1 MFYYI
6 LLFQFY
12 LIINYLYAKSSKD
25 KYMSYYFF
33 IGIFFGIVMY
43 MILLK
48 LTKTK
53 KTKETESIVTL
64 IRGCARWAIASKQD
78 TSPLISLLHANY
90 AAGYLWA
97 IKDIYTGEE
106 IYKLTGINIINFQN
120 EITTLQDNATR
131 KVTNRCPMFAKELL
145 ENKNLLHLAGNI

>member
-1 MFYYI
+1 
-6 LLFQFY
+6 
-12 LIINYLYAKSSKD
+12 
-25 KYMSYYFF
+25 MSLYFF
-33 IGIFFGIVMY
+33 IEIVLCCILIY

-48 LTKTK
+48 HK
-53 KTKETESIVTL
+53 KPLISTIQTESLNTL

-106 IYKLTGINIINFQN
+106 IYKLTGMNIINFQN
-120 EITTLQDNATR
+120 EITSLQDNATR

-145 ENKNLLHLAGNI
+145 ENKDLLHLAGNV

>member
-1 MFYYI
+1 
-6 LLFQFY
+6 
-12 LIINYLYAKSSKD
+12 
-25 KYMSYYFF
+25 
-33 IGIFFGIVMY
+33 

-48 LTKTK
+48 QPALTESKT
-53 KTKETESIVTL
+53 TKSIVTL

-120 EITTLQDNATR
+120 EITTLQDNATKR
-131 KVTNRCPMFAKELL
+131 VTNRCPMFAKELL
-145 ENKNLLHLAGNI
+145 ENKDLLRLAGNI